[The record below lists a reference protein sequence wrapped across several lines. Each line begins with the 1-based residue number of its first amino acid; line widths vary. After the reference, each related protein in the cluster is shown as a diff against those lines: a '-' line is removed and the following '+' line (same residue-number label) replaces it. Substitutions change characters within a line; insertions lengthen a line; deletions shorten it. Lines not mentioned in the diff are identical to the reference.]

1 VSGRILLTKFRPC
14 QTNGS
19 HWRTRMCHRRNDART
34 QISLKVSRH
43 KTQEAH
49 RRPQTS
55 DLLLLDVGA
64 DLLVRGGLL
73 ETARNVD
80 NGHHS
85 GELAACP

>member
-1 VSGRILLTKFRPC
+1 MDHIGVLECVIAGMMQERKSPSKSVDT
-14 QTNGS
+14 
-19 HWRTRMCHRRNDART
+19 
-34 QISLKVSRH
+34 RH
-43 KTQEAH
+43 KRLIADL
-49 RRPQTS
+49 RPQTS